1 MNFTALQGTGNLRR
15 LSLMRWFAVAG
26 QLAAIGGA
34 RPLLDIELPFAPM
47 LFIVALLALFNLITL
62 LRLRRPAAVGEAE
75 LFAQLCVDITALTVL
90 LFFSGGASNPFVSL
104 YLPPIAIA
112 AAVLPSRFAWAVAG
126 ISGAA
131 YSLLVFINVPL
142 SLPDPERAT
151 RLHLAGMWVIFVAS
165 TALITWFVARMTA
178 AVRRRDLELAAARE
192 EALRNERVIALGS
205 LAAGAAHEL
214 GTPLATMAVIAGEL
228 ARRTD
233 AAPDMKDDLALLR
246 EQIDHCKGIIT
257 GLAERAGQTRAEGGR
272 AIGLDRWIEQI
283 VARWRK
289 LRPHA
294 RASLDLDGATPAPRV
309 VGEAT
314 LEQALLNLFNNA
326 ADASP
331 AGVEIAGE
339 WDAAALRLE
348 VRDRGPG
355 IDDSVLL
362 DAGRAFVTTRTEG
375 TGIGLF
381 LAHAAVERFGGRIV
395 LAQRDGGG
403 TVTRVELPLDRIL
416 AAQP

>member
-1 MNFTALQGTGNLRR
+1 
-15 LSLMRWFAVAG
+15 
-26 QLAAIGGA
+26 
-34 RPLLDIELPFAPM
+34 
-47 LFIVALLALFNLITL
+47 
-62 LRLRRPAAVGEAE
+62 
-75 LFAQLCVDITALTVL
+75 
-90 LFFSGGASNPFVSL
+90 
-104 YLPPIAIA
+104 
-112 AAVLPSRFAWAVAG
+112 
-126 ISGAA
+126 
-131 YSLLVFINVPL
+131 
-142 SLPDPERAT
+142 
-151 RLHLAGMWVIFVAS
+151 
-165 TALITWFVARMTA
+165 
-178 AVRRRDLELAAARE
+178 
-192 EALRNERVIALGS
+192 
-205 LAAGAAHEL
+205 
-214 GTPLATMAVIAGEL
+214 MAVIAGEL

-272 AIGLDRWIEQI
+272 AIGLDRWIEEI

-294 RASLDLDGATPAPRV
+294 RASLDLGGATPAPRV

-362 DAGRAFVTTRTEG
+362 DAGRAFVTTRAEG

-403 TVTRVELPLDRIL
+403 AVTRVELPLDRIL